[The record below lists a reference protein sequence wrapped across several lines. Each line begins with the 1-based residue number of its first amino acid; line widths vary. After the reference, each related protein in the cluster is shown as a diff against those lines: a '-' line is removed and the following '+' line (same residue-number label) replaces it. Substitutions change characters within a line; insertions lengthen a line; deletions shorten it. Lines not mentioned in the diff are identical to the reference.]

1 MIKVIKYKEKLKKG
15 EFPIMSLGTS
25 GESLLRNLVT
35 GRWVKGKTLG
45 EGVLRTGEGRI
56 TTYQIFLML
65 DNPLTNFEMKQIQND
80 SKFKGVC
87 SKNNLSKMI
96 LFLNR
101 F

>member
-15 EFPIMSLGTS
+15 EFPTMSLGTS

-45 EGVLRTGEGRI
+45 EGVI